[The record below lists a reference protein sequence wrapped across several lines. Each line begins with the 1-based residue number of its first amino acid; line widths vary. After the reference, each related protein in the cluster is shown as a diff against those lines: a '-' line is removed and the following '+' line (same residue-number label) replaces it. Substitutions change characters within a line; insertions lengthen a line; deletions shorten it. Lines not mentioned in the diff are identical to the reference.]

1 MEFLDRLNSFAV
13 ERHRHRL
20 AFLAAPLAL
29 LPAPAFAH
37 ASDRGHVLLL
47 PTGYYIAGGAL
58 AFSCWI
64 NENESKKE
72 RPSSPSTAVASA
84 APKTIS

>member
-58 AFSCWI
+58 AV
-64 NENESKKE
+64 
-72 RPSSPSTAVASA
+72 AVSFLVLALLSFLCGG
-84 APKTIS
+84 TLR